1 MEAERGGG
9 GRNLAVK
16 REREEV
22 EDLDARRPT
31 KNLFW
36 ASRLPL
42 PQLPRLCA
50 ISYSRERMARRQRP
64 HCLLRGGRRARSRG
78 RSPPSPL
85 LSSFTYGR
93 SVCTLSKLNFCRAQ
107 GDPSDVRPSA
117 HITPSSVRP
126 SIHAAMMSDEK
137 KPRFPFF
144 FFSSSRP
151 RPRSRRRASL
161 MRVFIC
167 AP

>member
-16 REREEV
+16 REREEE

-64 HCLLRGGRRARSRG
+64 HCLLRGGRRARSQ
-78 RSPPSPL
+78 PSFPSSFIFYIWSECVYTL
-85 LSSFTYGR
+85 EIKFLSSTRGSIR
-93 SVCTLSKLNFCRAQ
+93 CTPAR
-107 GDPSDVRPSA
+107 
-117 HITPSSVRP
+117 ITPSSVRP

-151 RPRSRRRASL
+151 RLRSRRRASL

>member
-1 MEAERGGG
+1 M
-9 GRNLAVK
+9 AVK
-16 REREEV
+16 REREEE
-22 EDLDARRPT
+22 EDLDARRPSKT
-31 KNLFW
+31 LFW

-64 HCLLRGGRRARSRG
+64 HCLLRAGRA
-78 RSPPSPL
+78 PSFPSSFIFYIWSECVYTL
-85 LSSFTYGR
+85 EIKFLSSTRGSIR
-93 SVCTLSKLNFCRAQ
+93 CTPAR
-107 GDPSDVRPSA
+107 
-117 HITPSSVRP
+117 ITPSSVRP

-144 FFSSSRP
+144 FSSSRP